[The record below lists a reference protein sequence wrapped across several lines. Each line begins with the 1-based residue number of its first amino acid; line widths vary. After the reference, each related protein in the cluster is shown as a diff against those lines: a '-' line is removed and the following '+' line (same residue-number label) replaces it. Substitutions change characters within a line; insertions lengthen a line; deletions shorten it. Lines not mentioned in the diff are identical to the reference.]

1 MSARTAARS
10 SLKERPKFTFEEF
23 LELTMDQHAE
33 WVEGEIVPMA
43 AVTIEHA
50 QITTFLMTL
59 LNLYVG
65 EHALGQ
71 VVFDPFVMRTGP
83 ELPGRAPDI
92 MFISNASA
100 PRIRRTHL
108 EGPADL
114 VVEVV
119 SPGSRT
125 RDRVHKLAEYEAGGV
140 PEYWVI
146 DPERQWAAFYL
157 RTAEGRY
164 ETQEPADGVI
174 RSDVLRGFWI
184 RRDWIWERPPVAA
197 ALAEVEGR

>member
-1 MSARTAARS
+1 MSARAAARS

-23 LELTMDQHAE
+23 LELTMDEHAE

-50 QITTFLMTL
+50 QITTFLMRLISEFVERHTL
-59 LNLYVG
+59 G
-65 EHALGQ
+65 T
-71 VVFDPFVMRTGP
+71 VVSDPFVMRTGP

-92 MFISNASA
+92 MFISTASA
-100 PRIRRTHL
+100 SRIRRTYL

-114 VVEVV
+114 VIEVV

-157 RTAEGRY
+157 LTAEGRY
-164 ETQEPADGVI
+164 EAQERPDGTI
-174 RSDVLRGFWI
+174 LSEVLPGFWI
-184 RRDWIWERPPVAA
+184 RREWIWERPTVVA
-197 ALAEVEGR
+197 ALAEIGRR